1 MWKSVCWQELV
12 FSLHLVYGKAP
23 TPRSI
28 VTDIS
33 FVSGVHIS
41 STWQMISGQL
51 FFYSWQNFIASSSML
66 LSKFISSLLLQSTRF
81 FSLGLLIV
89 SFSLSLSLFH
99 LLSLSFQ
106 TIFYSNNQII
116 SWLSFF
122 HHWPY
127 PLILF
132 WCNYWL
138 LIWTLPLLFAFLLSF
153 LSYFFH
159 IPTLVSHAC
168 FLLFYFSLFYSI
180 TYA

>member
-1 MWKSVCWQELV
+1 MC
-12 FSLHLVYGKAP
+12 
-23 TPRSI
+23 
-28 VTDIS
+28 
-33 FVSGVHIS
+33 
-41 STWQMISGQL
+41 
-51 FFYSWQNFIASSSML
+51 L
-66 LSKFISSLLLQSTRF
+66 LPFHVKVSLLARTSVFT
-81 FSLGLLIV
+81 SLGLWQSSNSL
-89 SFSLSLSLFH
+89 FSSHWYLLCLRCPHLLHLADDLRPALLLFMTKFYCFFLHVTFQIYFLLTTSVNKIFFPRSLDRLSLSLIPNI
-99 LLSLSFQ
+99 
-106 TIFYSNNQII
+106 IFYNNNQII

-168 FLLFYFSLFYSI
+168 FLLFYFSLFYST